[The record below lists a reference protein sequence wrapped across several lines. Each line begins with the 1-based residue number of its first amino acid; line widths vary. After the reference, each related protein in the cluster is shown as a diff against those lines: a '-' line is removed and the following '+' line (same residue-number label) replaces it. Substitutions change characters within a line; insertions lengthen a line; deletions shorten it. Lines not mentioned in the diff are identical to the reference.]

1 MRNRR
6 RFVFGPDFLPRLL
19 TVETPEGEALPE
31 RKFWVLATGADNDDE
46 PGYCTKGEFLVVWT

>member
-31 RKFWVLATGADNDDE
+31 RKFWVLATGADNDD
-46 PGYCTKGEFLVVWT
+46 